1 VIGSVANYLHRHGWE
16 LEQPV
21 TFPAVMAAGADMDLV
36 TKRDFKPKKSIAE
49 IAEGGFTSSEPV
61 SGDTLAAV
69 ARLEEKDGYH
79 YFITFKNF
87 YVITRYNRSPLYAMA
102 VYELS
107 EAIQNGFG
115 Q

>member
-36 TKRDFKPKKSIAE
+36 TKRDFKPKKSIVE
-49 IAEGGFTSSEPV
+49 LAEGGFTSSEPV

-69 ARLEEKDGYH
+69 ARLEEKDGDH